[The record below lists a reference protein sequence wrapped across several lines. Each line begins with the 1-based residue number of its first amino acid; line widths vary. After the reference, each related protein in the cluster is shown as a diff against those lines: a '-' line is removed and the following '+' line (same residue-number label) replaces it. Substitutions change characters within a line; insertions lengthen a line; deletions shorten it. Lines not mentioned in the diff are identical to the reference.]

1 MIAFLSPPS
10 PIVRLAGDGYVPVD
24 VRDGE
29 HIGLFASPIVRL
41 AGDGYVPQ
49 LGGMTHCNY
58 AKVLGSSSDEP
69 ATKNIVQ
76 EKNQT
81 IAMTSSMHVE
91 WSCYYEA
98 QDVWHVECFPS
109 CTPLEIRCPVVCRI
123 PINMIYIFFSFF
135 FGAKCQCNQAVDQIL
150 VNSANS
156 VKSKFLNKGFGCEGF
171 NSEEIVVSEIS
182 KVCREVNSGLDQIL
196 FVVTWVLVY
205 H

>member
-81 IAMTSSMHVE
+81 IAMTSSMPKTGRPNTCE
-91 WSCYYEA
+91 LG
-98 QDVWHVECFPS
+98 QFG
-109 CTPLEIRCPVVCRI
+109 EI
-123 PINMIYIFFSFF
+123 
-135 FGAKCQCNQAVDQIL
+135 
-150 VNSANS
+150 
-156 VKSKFLNKGFGCEGF
+156 
-171 NSEEIVVSEIS
+171 
-182 KVCREVNSGLDQIL
+182 
-196 FVVTWVLVY
+196 
-205 H
+205 

>member
-81 IAMTSSMHVE
+81 IGSDDLQHGWKFSNRTIIKNFESTLSGAVTTKPKTGRQNTCE
-91 WSCYYEA
+91 LG
-98 QDVWHVECFPS
+98 QFG
-109 CTPLEIRCPVVCRI
+109 EI
-123 PINMIYIFFSFF
+123 
-135 FGAKCQCNQAVDQIL
+135 
-150 VNSANS
+150 
-156 VKSKFLNKGFGCEGF
+156 
-171 NSEEIVVSEIS
+171 
-182 KVCREVNSGLDQIL
+182 
-196 FVVTWVLVY
+196 
-205 H
+205 